1 MARHAPEI
9 PGGDKRRTMLMLI
22 GGLGIISGVVYLI
35 NFKLQALLPQ
45 FAQVAEIKIY
55 LRLFLILSV
64 IYLAAVVLVL
74 KNQATSGNS
83 PAMLG
88 LVVLF
93 AVFFRIC
100 LVPAVPSALSQDM
113 YRYIWDGRVQQSGIN
128 PYRYPPAAPELEQL
142 RDERIFPKI
151 NRKPAVTIYPAAAQA
166 FFRLFY
172 LLAGDN
178 VSGFK
183 GFMVFFDTMTLLAL
197 AGLLRLHGFAP
208 ARVIIYAWNPLV
220 IFEIA
225 YSGHLE
231 GMAVFFLVA
240 AFYLHGLA
248 KKNGGVVL
256 LAVAGALK
264 LYPALLLAA
273 LLNKGNRIKGLMLFT
288 ASLALLY
295 LPYCSVGRGIFGF
308 LPTYLNN
315 PYESF
320 NLGLK
325 SLLLTVFPGLDYARF
340 SLVFLLI
347 LLVAAVVIL
356 LREKQKLAVLRSAY
370 WLTGLLLLFMP
381 ASLHPWYVIMIVP
394 FLAFFPSP
402 AWLLFSSAV
411 SLSYLKYTAPGEIM
425 PTWVLLAEY
434 LPLSALLAAAF
445 FLKYKDLG
453 ISIPTLFPARTRK
466 ELTEVEK

>member
-1 MARHAPEI
+1 MAWRNPEKT
-9 PGGDKRRTMLMLI
+9 GDDRRRTLSLLL
-22 GGLGIISGVVYLI
+22 GGLGILAGAVYLG
-35 NFKLQALLPQ
+35 NFKLPALIPL
-45 FAQVAEIKIY
+45 FSHSSEIKLY
-55 LRLFLILSV
+55 LILFLILSV
-64 IYLAAVVLVL
+64 IYLGAVVLVL
-74 KNQATSGNS
+74 KNQATIGHS
-83 PAMLG
+83 PAVLG

-100 LVPAVPSALSQDM
+100 LVPADPTVLSQDM

-128 PYRYPPAAPELEQL
+128 PYRYPPAAAELDHL
-142 RDERIFPKI
+142 RDEGIFPKI
-151 NRKPAVTIYPAAAQA
+151 NRKPAPTIYPAAAQA

-178 VSGFK
+178 VAGFK
-183 GFMVFFDTMTLLAL
+183 GLLVLFDTMTMLAL
-197 AGLLRLHGFAP
+197 IGLLTTHGFAP
-208 ARVIIYAWNPLV
+208 ARIIIYAWNPLV

-231 GMAVFFLVA
+231 GLAVFFLVT
-240 AFYLHGLA
+240 AFYLQGLGR
-248 KKNGGVVL
+248 KNGGVAL
-256 LAVAGALK
+256 LAVAGAIK

-273 LLNKGNRIKGLMLFT
+273 LLNKGRRIKGLMLFG

-295 LPYCSVGRGIFGF
+295 LPYLGVGREIFGF

-315 PYESF
+315 PDESF

-325 SLLLTVFPGLDYARF
+325 SLLLFLWPGLDYARL
-340 SLVFLLI
+340 SQVFLIFLLLAAMFI
-347 LLVAAVVIL
+347 LT
-356 LREKQKLAVLRSAY
+356 REKGKVEVLRSAF

-402 AWLLFSSAV
+402 AWLFFSGAV
-411 SLSYLKYTAPGEIM
+411 SLSYLKYITPGEIM
-425 PTWVLLAEY
+425 PTWVLLTEY
-434 LPLSALLAAAF
+434 LPLFALLSAAF
-445 FLKYKDLG
+445 FLKNNALG
-453 ISIPTLFPARTRK
+453 NLIPALFPGRTHK